1 MSHLA
6 EALIGW
12 LIVMGMVLGGAG
24 ALLLVMSGARA
35 LVLVVRRIRIAP
47 PSSAEVP
54 SVRSGEAASR

>member
-1 MSHLA
+1 MPHFA

-35 LVLVVRRIRIAP
+35 LALLVRRIRIAP
-47 PSSAEVP
+47 PSSAEVAP
-54 SVRSGEAASR
+54 VRRGEAATR